1 MSGIKHLILVGPC
14 CSLRP
19 QKEKLEKDGIP
30 LLPCLKGETWVR
42 GVLVVLDSTFL
53 YYIWGH

>member
-53 YYIWGH
+53 Y